1 MTTPEPRPA
10 LATAAGVTFTALPFG
25 GAVLVDGTTFAV
37 VECGDGDAALIA
49 GLLDER
55 SDRLDGPPAAGRPRR
70 GDERWRRVARLVD
83 EGWLVPR
90 AAPAPPRGGSR

>member
-1 MTTPEPRPA
+1 MSTPETRPA

-37 VECGDGDAALIA
+37 VECGHGDAALIA
-49 GLLDER
+49 GLLD
-55 SDRLDGPPAAGRPRR
+55 DRPDHRDDRPVAGRPRP

-90 AAPAPPRGGSR
+90 PTPDRPRGGSR